1 MVRCQYI
8 SVGLNVH
15 NGFKQGNELLKY
27 KIPEYKKI
35 ENYSKYL
42 KIKYTFNFND
52 YFSFFLISN
61 DVASSKNSHLINI

>member
-27 KIPEYKKI
+27 KIPEYKK
-35 ENYSKYL
+35 L
-42 KIKYTFNFND
+42 KTTQNT
-52 YFSFFLISN
+52 
-61 DVASSKNSHLINI
+61 

>member
-15 NGFKQGNELLKY
+15 NRFKQGNALLKY
-27 KIPEYKKI
+27 KIHEYKKI
-35 ENYSKYL
+35 EKYLKYL

-52 YFSFFLISN
+52 YF
-61 DVASSKNSHLINI
+61 